1 LIAVQPADAPPEMTL
16 RDYGAVIW
24 RRKWLVIVP
33 LVLTTLVATVLSLS
47 QTNMYRATAEVLVR
61 EPPRA
66 SSIGESGVV
75 LNPRTVENELSRA
88 QGSEIQTATRVI
100 VGDEP
105 GLSVDAKTGSDVF
118 RFTGTS
124 SSAELAAVAANTYA
138 ERYIEDRREALL
150 VEYATRIAVLEQR
163 IVEIDAEIAAGA
175 GDPELQQDQRL
186 QYVRELEDL
195 QVSTELARTSGARV
209 VDAAQVPTSPFE
221 PNTLRTALLALVV
234 GLLVGLGIAFIVD
247 YLDTSLKGPDD
258 LARVSGGL
266 PTLAAVPLLEGWK
279 PTDHPHLISR
289 EDPQAPSSEAY
300 RGLRTSIQFLGLDR
314 QMKIIQLTS
323 PRPGDGKSTTAGNL
337 AVTMAR
343 AGKRVLLID
352 CDLRK
357 PRVHEFFDLPNLVGF
372 TSVLLGDATMSQ
384 AALPVDGEPNLLV
397 MASGPVPPDPSELLS
412 GERTSAALAIVAEQ
426 VDVIILDSPPVLAVS
441 DPLVLSGLVD
451 AVVLVASA
459 GRTDTRQVARAL
471 EQLRQV
477 DAPLIGT
484 VLNRLEARGMNSYGY
499 GYGYGYGGSASSTP
513 RSTAAGTSLTLDD
526 ASPNGAASST
536 SSTAP
541 TS

>member
-1 LIAVQPADAPPEMTL
+1 MTL

-88 QGSEIQTATRVI
+88 QGSEIRAATRAI

-105 GLSVDAKTGSDVF
+105 GLSVKAKSLSDVF

-124 SSAELAAVAANTYA
+124 SSAELAARAANTYA
-138 ERYIEDRREALL
+138 EQYIEDRRGALL
-150 VEYATRIAVLEQR
+150 VEYATRIAVLDQR
-163 IVEIDAEIAAGA
+163 IVEIDAELAAGV

-195 QVSTELARTSGARV
+195 QVSSELARTSGARI
-209 VDAAQVPTSPFE
+209 VDAARVPTSPYE
-221 PNTLRTALLALVV
+221 PNTVRTALLALVV
-234 GLLVGLGIAFIVD
+234 GLLIGLGLAFIVD

-266 PTLAAVPLLEGWK
+266 PTLAVVPLLEGWK
-279 PTDHPHLISR
+279 PADHPRLISL
-289 EDPQAPSSEAY
+289 EDPHSPSSEAY

-314 QMKIIQLTS
+314 EMKVIQFTS

-337 AVTMAR
+337 AITMAR
-343 AGKRVLLID
+343 SGKRVLLVD

-357 PRVHEFFDLPNLVGF
+357 PRVHEFFDLPNVVGF
-372 TSVLLGDATMSQ
+372 TSVLLGE
-384 AALPVDGEPNLLV
+384 AAIGEAAYAVDGEPNLLV
-397 MASGPVPPDPSELLS
+397 MPSGPIPPDPSELLS
-412 GERTSAALAIVAEQ
+412 GQRASAALAAISEQADVVIV
-426 VDVIILDSPPVLAVS
+426 DSPPVLAVS
-441 DPLVLSGLVD
+441 DPLVLSGLAD
-451 AVVLVASA
+451 AVVVVVAA
-459 GRTDTRQVARAL
+459 GGTDTRQVSRAL
-471 EQLRQV
+471 EQLHQV
-477 DAPLIGT
+477 EAPLIGT
-484 VLNRLEARGMNSYGY
+484 VLNRLEGGKMASYGY
-499 GYGYGYGGSASSTP
+499 VYGYGSYGSTP
-513 RSTAAGTSLTLDD
+513 RRSATVNSDHAVTVNEPAPDGTQSS
-526 ASPNGAASST
+526 SPSAHTG
-536 SSTAP
+536 
-541 TS
+541 